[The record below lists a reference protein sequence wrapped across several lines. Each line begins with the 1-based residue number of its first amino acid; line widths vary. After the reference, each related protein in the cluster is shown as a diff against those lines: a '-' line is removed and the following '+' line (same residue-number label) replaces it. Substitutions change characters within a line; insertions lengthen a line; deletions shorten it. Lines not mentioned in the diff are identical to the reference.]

1 MFPIIGIAAGI
12 LVSISLIIYIYEV
25 IWANTRPERASWFI
39 WMILSYIA
47 FFSQKSEGATDSLWL
62 TVSITIGVTI
72 IFILSIK
79 RGVGGFTK
87 RDYMALLSAVFGLVL
102 WYFTREAVYALII
115 VVIIDA
121 IGAYLTVLK
130 IIKNPLS
137 ESLNA
142 WILSVVGALL
152 GVIAVGKINVVLLI
166 YPFYLFVANMVILA
180 TILTGI
186 SRLHKN

>member
-87 RDYMALLSAVFGLVL
+87 RDYMALLSAAFGLVL